1 MVASRLVSRSRW
13 NRDLSLWLEGNRT
26 NLSSSIYDFTVV
38 FDPIVFHTL
47 CKSWFDGWV
56 VRFYEMAIHE
66 LDDKGRLSWKGGEL
80 SGITLEVCMI
90 DETYRLSASPTR
102 RFCASWVCHQPLW
115 YEYVVGKGAEIGE
128 GNWEWMRER
137 KGREQ
142 GRGIVEIGCGVD
154 ECLDQRTGLQVLQPH
169 IMHIQ
174 TCNM

>member
-1 MVASRLVSRSRW
+1 M
-13 NRDLSLWLEGNRT
+13 
-26 NLSSSIYDFTVV
+26 
-38 FDPIVFHTL
+38 
-47 CKSWFDGWV
+47 
-56 VRFYEMAIHE
+56 
-66 LDDKGRLSWKGGEL
+66 
-80 SGITLEVCMI
+80 
-90 DETYRLSASPTR
+90 
-102 RFCASWVCHQPLW
+102 
-115 YEYVVGKGAEIGE
+115 EIGE